1 MKAAIFEA
9 YQGPLTVA
17 EVPQPDCPA
26 DGVVVDVKA
35 CGVCR
40 SDWHGWM
47 GHDSDVKLPHV
58 PGHELSGTIA
68 SAGSAVTR
76 WNIGDRITVPFCCGC
91 GTCDQC
97 QKHCEHICDNYFQPG
112 VTYWGGF
119 AEQVAIPKAD
129 VNLIA
134 LPDEIDFVAAASLGC
149 RFATSFRAVVE
160 QGHVRST
167 DAVAVFGCGGVGLS
181 AIMIA
186 NAIGADVIAVDLAD
200 DRLARAKAVGAKIT
214 LNASTAMDLWK
225 EIRERT
231 NGGVDVSLDAIGST
245 DALRNSVLS
254 LRKQGRH
261 VQVGLLLGEHADPS
275 VPMAAVIGRE
285 LELYGSHGMPP
296 NAYPAM
302 LDMITTGKLAPEK
315 LVTKTLRL
323 SEACDFLPK
332 MDCFPG
338 SGAVVIDDFQN

>member
-1 MKAAIFEA
+1 MKAAIFED

-17 EVPQPDCPA
+17 DVPSPDCPS
-26 DGVVVDVKA
+26 DGVIIDVQA

-47 GHDSDVKLPHV
+47 GHDTDVKLPHV
-58 PGHELSGTIA
+58 PGHEL
-68 SAGSAVTR
+68 AGIVSSTGQAVTR
-76 WNIGDRITVPFCCGC
+76 WKIGDRVTVPFCCGC
-91 GTCDQC
+91 GDCSQC
-97 QKHCEHICDNYFQPG
+97 NKNCEHICDNYFQPG

-129 VNLIA
+129 VNLIK
-134 LPDEIDFVAAASLGC
+134 LPDQIDFAAAASLGC

-160 QGHVRST
+160 QGQVKPT
-167 DAVAVFGCGGVGLS
+167 DTVAVFGCGGVGLS

-186 NAIGADVIAVDLAD
+186 KALGADVIAIDLAD
-200 DRLARAKAVGAKIT
+200 DRLAQAKSLGAKLT
-214 LNASTAMDLWK
+214 LNASTGADTWQ
-225 EIRERT
+225 EIRSVT
-231 NGGVDVSLDAIGST
+231 NGGADVSFDAIGSKN
-245 DALRNSVLS
+245 ALQNSVLS

-261 VQVGLLLGEHADPS
+261 VQIGLLLGDHDNPT

-302 LDMITTGKLAPEK
+302 LEMITAGKLAPHK
-315 LVTKTLRL
+315 LVSKTLSL
-323 SEACDFLPK
+323 SEARDFLPE
-332 MDCFPG
+332 MNGFPG
-338 SGAVVIDDFQN
+338 HGAVVITDFQN

>member
-1 MKAAIFEA
+1 MKAAIFES
-9 YQGPLTVA
+9 YQGPLTVTD
-17 EVPQPDCPA
+17 VPAPECPR
-26 DGVVVDVKA
+26 DGVIIDVQA

-58 PGHELSGTIA
+58 PGHEF
-68 SAGSAVTR
+68 AGIVSSVGSKVTG
-76 WNIGDRITVPFCCGC
+76 WKNGDRVTVPFCCGC

-97 QKHCEHICDNYFQPG
+97 RKNCEHICDDYFQPG

-134 LPDEIDFVAAASLGC
+134 LPDQINFVAAASLGC

-160 QGHVRST
+160 QGQVKAT
-167 DAVAVFGCGGVGLS
+167 DTVAVFGCGGVGLS

-186 NAIGADVIAVDLAD
+186 RALGAEVIAVDLTN
-200 DRLARAKAVGAKIT
+200 DRLAQAKSLGANT
-214 LNASTAMDLWK
+214 VLNALAISDIWQ
-225 EIRERT
+225 EIRNLT
-231 NGGVDVSLDAIGST
+231 NGGVNVSFDAIGSK
-245 DALRNSVLS
+245 DALQNSVLS

-261 VQVGLLLGEHADPS
+261 VQIGLLLGEHADPP
-275 VPMAAVIGRE
+275 VPMSAVIGRE

-302 LDMITTGKLAPEK
+302 LEMITAGRLAPQK
-315 LVTKTLRL
+315 LITKSICLT
-323 SEACDFLPK
+323 EACDFLPE
-332 MDCFPG
+332 MNRFPG
-338 SGAVVIDDFQN
+338 NGVVVINDFQN